1 MNRRILTVPMGAP
14 PRPIARA
21 RGFSLVEL
29 MVAMVISLLV
39 MLGLVS
45 VMDNVGVVNRA
56 QDGLA
61 RLQENGRYA
70 MTRVSQDL
78 RAAAG
83 QHCSN
88 FGVGS
93 SQLGAGGFTYL
104 DRGRAAFAKFYVGG
118 TGAGLV
124 DASGAPFRFG
134 PTFGPTG
141 GYFVSPIF
149 MMLGSEC
156 DNGTCDPLPNE
167 AQRGGLFTA
176 LPAMGT
182 TAGLRARG
190 SDVLTL
196 RYLDGDGVRIVG
208 QRNFLQ
214 DGVAVQFDLDP
225 ATASTLGVAGGR
237 DAVWF
242 TDCSIS
248 EIARATQ
255 AGSVLTLANNFAA
268 SFDND
273 IMRRMD
279 TRSDAR
285 AFNLAR
291 DLRVVSYYLQ
301 LKNDPNNAARRI
313 SSLMRRDVSANPVV
327 QELVEG
333 VERLDFLYGVD
344 DALGRT
350 RYLTAEEVDDMTA
363 ADCPPWPTGLTAAE
377 VTGGCGWRAVKN
389 VEVFMLLNTVGDVA
403 VTGDEEFRYSFLN
416 NGNANAA
423 ATYEV
428 PSALGTLRNGLP
440 PGRMLRREFRALVS
454 LRDYNY

>member
-1 MNRRILTVPMGAP
+1 MSGRAEFRRAMPASRGP
-14 PRPIARA
+14 ARA

-29 MVAMVISLLV
+29 MVALVISLLV
-39 MLGLVS
+39 ILGLVS
-45 VMDNVGVVNRA
+45 VMNNVGVVNRA

-70 MTRVSQDL
+70 MTRIADDL
-78 RAAAG
+78 RAASG

-93 SQLGAGGFTYL
+93 SLLGAGGFTYL

-118 TGAGLV
+118 TGAGLT
-124 DASGAPFRFG
+124 DASGASYRFG
-134 PTFGPTG
+134 PSSVAPTQA
-141 GYFVSPIF
+141 YWISPIY

-156 DNGTCDPLPNE
+156 DAGSCSPTPNPVD
-167 AQRGGLFTA
+167 RGGLFAA
-176 LPAMGT
+176 LPAMGLT
-182 TAGLRARG
+182 NGLRARG

-196 RYLDGDGVRIVG
+196 RYLDGPGVRIVG

-214 DGVAVQFDLDP
+214 DGVNVQFDLDP
-225 ATASTLGVAGGR
+225 ATAASLGVAGGR

-248 EIARATQ
+248 EIARVQQ
-255 AGSVLTLANNFAA
+255 AGTVLTLANNFAA

-285 AFNLAR
+285 AYNLVR

-301 LKNDPNNAARRI
+301 LKNDPNLAGRMI
-313 SSLMRRDVSANPVV
+313 SSLMRRDVNANPAV

-344 DALGRT
+344 DNLGRT
-350 RYLTAEEVDDMTA
+350 RYLTAAEVDALAA
-363 ADCPPWPTGLTAAE
+363 ADCAPLPTGLTVVEA
-377 VTGGCGWRAVKN
+377 GCGWRSVKN
-389 VEVFMLLNTVGDVA
+389 VEVFMLLNTVSDA
-403 VTGDEEFRYSFLN
+403 ALTNTEEFRYSFLN
-416 NGNANAA
+416 DGTVNAA
-423 ATYEV
+423 GTFENPYT
-428 PSALGTLRNGLP
+428 LGTLRNGLP

>member
-1 MNRRILTVPMGAP
+1 MGAQ
-14 PRPIARA
+14 PRWTAPA

-78 RAAAG
+78 RAAAA
-83 QHCSN
+83 QHCSS

-156 DNGTCDPLPNE
+156 DDNSCDPLTDE

-182 TAGLRARG
+182 TAGLRTRG
-190 SDVLTL
+190 GDVLTL

-225 ATASTLGVAGGR
+225 ATAATLDLAGGR

-268 SFDND
+268 TLDND

-285 AFNLAR
+285 AFNLTR

-313 SSLMRRDVSANPVV
+313 SSLMRRDVSANPAV

-350 RYLTAEEVDDMTA
+350 RYLTAEEVDDMAA
-363 ADCPPWPTGLTAAE
+363 ADCPPWPTGLTAVEAN
-377 VTGGCGWRAVKN
+377 GCGWRAVKN

-416 NGNANAA
+416 DGNPNAA

>member
-1 MNRRILTVPMGAP
+1 MGAQPRWTVP
-14 PRPIARA
+14 A

-104 DRGRAAFAKFYVGG
+104 DRGRAAFAKFDVGG

-134 PTFGPTG
+134 PSTGPTAS
-141 GYFVSPIF
+141 YFISPIY

-156 DNGTCDPLPNE
+156 SDTVCTPTPN
-167 AQRGGLFTA
+167 AAARGGLFTA

-182 TAGLRARG
+182 TTGLRARG

-214 DGVAVQFDLDP
+214 DGVAVQFDLDA

-255 AGSVLTLANNFAA
+255 AGTVLTLANNFALTL
-268 SFDND
+268 DND

-350 RYLTAEEVDDMTA
+350 RYLTAAEVDAMAA
-363 ADCPPWPTGLTAAE
+363 ADCPPRPTGLTAVEPA
-377 VTGGCGWRAVKN
+377 GCGWRAVKN

-416 NGNANAA
+416 NGNPNAA